1 MTQFPFLTPTTG
13 LNHGCEVFT
22 TVSTKEKR
30 EFLQKH
36 FPQLQDRNFGN
47 SRDLSFEE
55 HILKETNGYGVDI
68 VLNSLAEEKLRA
80 SVRCLAPYGR
90 FLEIGKYDIISN
102 NMIDTTALSENRTLH
117 CICLAHLLAE
127 TVEDPNGPG
136 LVKWD
141 RTRDMLKQGIKKGE
155 VVPLNY
161 TLFPKE
167 ECEQAFR
174 KFFFFIYRK
183 NRYIFFIRLENSND
197 RFVCFQVS
205 WRTVSTWAKC

>member
-1 MTQFPFLTPTTG
+1 M
-13 LNHGCEVFT
+13 
-22 TVSTKEKR
+22 STKEKR

-36 FPQLQDRNFGN
+36 FPQLQERNFAN

-80 SVRCLAPYGR
+80 SIRCLAPYGR

-102 NMIDTTALSENRTLH
+102 NPIDTTALSENRTLH

-127 TVEDPNGPG
+127 TVEDPKGPG
-136 LVKWD
+136 LVKWN
-141 RTRDMLKQGIKKGE
+141 RTCDMLKQGIKKGE
-155 VVPLNY
+155 VLPLNY
-161 TLFPKE
+161 TLFSKD

-174 KFFFFIYRK
+174 EYSFSSFLYQEKEAFFLK
-183 NRYIFFIRLENSND
+183 N
-197 RFVCFQVS
+197 
-205 WRTVSTWAKC
+205 